1 MLIKPHE
8 RNNTTHMAAQPSS
21 YSKCLAP
28 TSAAVAKRAVGEP
41 GALRPSQY
49 RRFLFSH
56 TGAKFRPSQLPALNV
71 KFAEGFTDKRGT
83 HHTYFTTEKMK
94 RYGQVARAHAA
105 VMHTIKPT
113 FYFFSI
119 PPCLLCQILCSLLQ
133 KIPNAVVLF
142 FRCKLCSSVP
152 KFSDVVQWHTHLH
165 QVPNSCFVVH
175 RNSMMQESSFT

>member
-105 VMHTIKPT
+105 VGRV
-113 FYFFSI
+113 YFFIFCDSRTCRRRTASRI
-119 PPCLLCQILCSLLQ
+119 LLLCLLG
-133 KIPNAVVLF
+133 
-142 FRCKLCSSVP
+142 
-152 KFSDVVQWHTHLH
+152 
-165 QVPNSCFVVH
+165 
-175 RNSMMQESSFT
+175 